1 MILFSKIDKE
11 QYKDFYS
18 KNAQSFMQS
27 YEWGEFNKIGRNQIP
42 HYVGLIEDGKVL
54 CEALLLEKRMFN
66 LSYFYSPRGFIIDF
80 NNYELL
86 KKFTIEL
93 GKYIKKNNGNKK

>member
-54 CEALLLEKRMFN
+54 CEALLLEKRLPFHYT
-66 LSYFYSPRGFIIDF
+66 YFYVPRGFTIDYD
-80 NNYELL
+80 NLELV
-86 KKFTIEL
+86 KEFTT
-93 GKYIKKNNGNKK
+93 